1 MADLGRIGEARF
13 ALLVTGEQL
22 PMEEIT
28 DLLGLTPN
36 HTVRKGDLLNK
47 LPEVIAQTDEWIY
60 TVPLVDPIGVDS
72 VLTDILEGLSQRVP
86 QLNRVKELGSLTL
99 RIHLQSDF
107 AQMVYRLTPE
117 TMGRLVEIG
126 LPLEVSSLSWGEVDM

>member
-1 MADLGRIGEARF
+1 MSDLGRIGEARF

-22 PMEEIT
+22 PMEQISA
-28 DLLGLTPN
+28 LLALQPT
-36 HTVRKGDLLNK
+36 HTVRKGDLLNR
-47 LPEVIAQTDEWIY
+47 LPEVLAQSDEWIY

-72 VLTDILEGLSQRVP
+72 VLTGILASLRERTDALA
-86 QLNRVKELGSLTL
+86 RVKQFGALTL

-107 AQMVYRLTPE
+107 AQMVYRFNPE
-117 TMGRLVEIG
+117 TMKYLVDIG